1 MDSRIEDLI
10 NSLRSGNWDAGRK
23 ASLTLAEIGA
33 EAVAPLIGVLREY
46 HSWDEYVD
54 DDNPLHFAEEALIKI
69 GAPAVEEL
77 IAALKEDSW
86 GVRVGAVAV
95 LGEIGDVRAVQPLI
109 GTLRY
114 DGMAKGETGEALVR
128 FGDVALRP
136 LLYALKNNDDPAIRS
151 GAAAVLT
158 EFSDPLIVPALIEAV
173 ETDKEAVV
181 RQSAVYV
188 LSRKP
193 DTRSIEPLVIA
204 LEDPDPAVREETARA
219 LGEIGAV
226 ITSSL
231 LVEALT
237 EALTDPDWGTRQSA
251 AEMLIRL
258 KTDSKDEAERRLLA
272 DLQNEDVEIRL
283 GSAWS
288 LMHVGDERAL
298 EPLVQLLYHDNT
310 HMVTLA
316 AVALGK
322 LGDQRAVIP
331 LTATLNHA
339 DQEVRDAA
347 KAALRQL
354 EA

>member
-10 NSLRSGNWDAGRK
+10 NSLRGGNWDTGRK
-23 ASLTLAEIGA
+23 ASLALADIGS

-46 HSWDEYVD
+46 TSWDEYVD

-69 GAPAVEEL
+69 GSPAVELL
-77 IAALKEDSW
+77 IAALKEENW
-86 GVRVGAVAV
+86 GVRVGTVSV
-95 LGEIGDVRAVQPLI
+95 LGEIRDVRALQPLI

-114 DGMAKGETGEALVR
+114 EGMAKGEAGEALIK
-128 FGDVALRP
+128 FGDAALRP

-158 EFSDPLIVPALIEAV
+158 EFSDPLIVPALIEALQQ
-173 ETDKEAVV
+173 DKDALV

-188 LSRKP
+188 LSKKP
-193 DTRSIEPLVIA
+193 DARAIEPLITA
-204 LEDPDPAVREETARA
+204 LEDPDPAVREETVRA
-219 LGEIGAV
+219 LGEIGA
-226 ITSSL
+226 IISSTL
-231 LVEALT
+231 IVEALT
-237 EALTDPDWGTRQSA
+237 EALVDPDWGTRQSA

-258 KTDSKDEAERRLLA
+258 KADQEGEAERRLLA

-288 LMHVGDERAL
+288 LMHVSDERAL
-298 EPLVQLLYHDNT
+298 EPLVQLLYHDNSR
-310 HMVTLA
+310 MVTLA

-347 KAALRQL
+347 KEALRQL
-354 EA
+354 EN